1 MGNFTISGG
10 FENPRR
16 GRQARNLATK
26 VPKILDLKS
35 SFEQIFSK
43 NCRWM
48 PLTVM
53 ITQNVTLSN
62 TKKGRIQKTTKFQ
75 SWISANRPFRNRAL
89 NHNYRT
95 RFISNES
102 VYVKF
107 FRTHNVCL
115 LRALRWFYTRRLA
128 TTIFSV
134 TKRCA
139 GSQIKELKQT
149 LFRVV
154 QNSFASIKL
163 KQIKTLNL
171 PLPVLDSALIWIVYI
186 SVLGIF
192 SSFRYI

>member
-1 MGNFTISGG
+1 M
-10 FENPRR
+10 
-16 GRQARNLATK
+16 
-26 VPKILDLKS
+26 
-35 SFEQIFSK
+35 
-43 NCRWM
+43 
-48 PLTVM
+48 
-53 ITQNVTLSN
+53 
-62 TKKGRIQKTTKFQ
+62 
-75 SWISANRPFRNRAL
+75 ISANWPFRNRTL

-95 RFISNES
+95 RSISNES

-107 FRTHNVCL
+107 FRAHNVCL

-134 TKRCA
+134 TKRFA
-139 GSQIKELKQT
+139 GSQIKELKQK

-171 PLPVLDSALIWIVYI
+171 PLPVLDSALIWIIYI

-192 SSFRYI
+192 SLFRDI